1 MVQLIGGVNFD
12 FFICLPMI
20 LVTYFM
26 LRSSGLRAVE
36 LGALYSQHVSAL
48 LTKKKHG
55 TCYKLSG
62 NIIFLH
68 AFVFLSGYFL
78 RMHLPG
84 KVTSVK
90 SPRVQA
96 KSFYATCR
104 NKVVDLLC
112 LVKARLR
119 VV

>member
-48 LTKKKHG
+48 LTKKNMEHATSYQVTLSSYTRSFSFRG
-55 TCYKLSG
+55 T
-62 NIIFLH
+62 F
-68 AFVFLSGYFL
+68 
-78 RMHLPG
+78 
-84 KVTSVK
+84 
-90 SPRVQA
+90 
-96 KSFYATCR
+96 
-104 NKVVDLLC
+104 
-112 LVKARLR
+112 
-119 VV
+119 